1 MHVKILILILIV
13 TFSLYKGV
21 ILANQ
26 DLVVPK
32 TRLEYVTPERENFD
46 EKIQYGLEEII

>member
-1 MHVKILILILIV
+1 MKKILITLLFFYV
-13 TFSLYKGV
+13 LFQKV
-21 ILANQ
+21 IMANQ

-32 TRLEYVTPERENFD
+32 TRLEYITPERENFD

>member
-1 MHVKILILILIV
+1 MYMKVFVLVFIIAL
-13 TFSLYKGV
+13 SLYKGV
-21 ILANQ
+21 TLANQ

>member
-1 MHVKILILILIV
+1 MKKALV
-13 TFSLYKGV
+13 TLLFFYVLFKGV
-21 ILANQ
+21 IMANQ

-32 TRLEYVTPERENFD
+32 TRLDYVTPERENFD